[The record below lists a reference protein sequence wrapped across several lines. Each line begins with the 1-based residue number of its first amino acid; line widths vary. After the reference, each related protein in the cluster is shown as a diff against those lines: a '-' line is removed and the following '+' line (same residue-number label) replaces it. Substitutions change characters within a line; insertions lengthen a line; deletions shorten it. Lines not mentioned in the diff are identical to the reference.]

1 MAPDPVP
8 PKWTYAQCQ
17 QGILDLEV
25 FLEVQVGQAP
35 TGAPH
40 TLVLFTV
47 YEALLQ
53 DNYSRSER
61 VP

>member
-1 MAPDPVP
+1 M
-8 PKWTYAQCQ
+8 
-17 QGILDLEV
+17 

-53 DNYSRSER
+53 DNYSWSER